1 MTGASEGAQVNEQQE
16 LTARQRQILDYILDT
31 VTERGYP
38 PAVREIGEAVGL
50 SSPSTVHSHL
60 STLVNAGYL
69 RRDPSKPR
77 AIEVIEPGRD
87 RHMHRAP
94 VRDVPLVGNI
104 AAGSPILAEEDIEEI
119 YPLPTE
125 LVGHDPVFMLSVR
138 GDSMIGAGIYDGDY
152 VVVRRQPTADNGQ
165 LVAALVDGEEA
176 TVKRLERRDSRVI
189 LRAANPDYPPMVFS
203 DGIEI
208 LGVAI
213 AVLRRLE

>member
-1 MTGASEGAQVNEQQE
+1 
-16 LTARQRQILDYILDT
+16 
-31 VTERGYP
+31 
-38 PAVREIGEAVGL
+38 
-50 SSPSTVHSHL
+50 
-60 STLVNAGYL
+60 
-69 RRDPSKPR
+69 
-77 AIEVIEPGRD
+77 
-87 RHMHRAP
+87 
-94 VRDVPLVGNI
+94 
-104 AAGSPILAEEDIEEI
+104 
-119 YPLPTE
+119 LPTE

-138 GDSMIGAGIYDGDY
+138 GDSMFGAGIYDGDY

-189 LRAANPDYPPMVFS
+189 LRAENPDFPPMVFS